1 MGNSAEKFDVGEEIQ
16 KIDLGNQIQNIGQ
29 NLFPREDQSPVIA
42 AAVENVAESLCHT
55 SFNGDMVTIRYQL
68 TRKFDPKEMD
78 QDGNTPVHWACLK
91 SHSDILKA
99 LLENGFQFD
108 HQNKLGDTP
117 LHFACASGFAD
128 GVKQLIAKG
137 AKIWVRNKTRATPL
151 HFTVASDRSDIL
163 GQLRRAGPEQF
174 TAHVNDQNNKG
185 DTALHWAAAQ
195 VRPHKK

>member
-1 MGNSAEKFDVGEEIQ
+1 MGNEIQ
-16 KIDLGNQIQNIGQ
+16 KIDLGNQIQNVGQ
-29 NLFPREDQSPVIA
+29 TLFPREDQSPANPDA
-42 AAVENVAESLCHT
+42 ADNVVWQKAELLCHA
-55 SFNGDMVTIRYQL
+55 SFNGEMETIRYQL
-68 TRKFDPKEMD
+68 TRKYDREEKD

-99 LLENGFQFD
+99 LLEKDFLFD

-163 GQLRRAGPEQF
+163 GQLRRAGPEEF

-195 VRPHKK
+195 V